1 MFTTDQILWYN
12 NGAWGELG
20 YAAPNFGNNP
30 TTLNHTIASVTA
42 NMGRNL
48 AAVMRHAD
56 ADLRTPP
63 SINTIRRVH
72 QLCNRIR
79 QILAGRA
86 VAPGETRFEATHVT
100 PAPQDFLIFPVPYF
114 KVRNSWMKEWCAL
127 ALNAISEAVQHKD
140 NRISYE
146 ITEDFSGR
154 IGQYIHRI
162 YKLLA
167 TELFNVPA
175 EQTKELT
182 FVLTDEQLK
191 GYNPSAFFTGTE
203 LIDTVRPS
211 ETIPTEDD
219 LVTLTDG
226 IPASSIAGFLQRW
239 PAGAGTSSPTAG
251 EGQPT
256 TTGTTVSSFTPPP
269 GP

>member
-1 MFTTDQILWYN
+1 MFSTDQILWYN
-12 NGAWGELG
+12 NGIWGELG

-30 TTLNHTIASVTA
+30 TTLNYTIASVVS
-42 NMGRNL
+42 NIGRNL
-48 AAVMRHAD
+48 SAVMRYAD
-56 ADLRTPP
+56 SDLRTPP

-72 QLCNRIR
+72 QLCNRVR

-86 VAPGETRFEATHVT
+86 VAPGETLFEATHVT

-114 KVRNSWMKEWCAL
+114 QVRNSWMKEWCSL
-127 ALNAISEAVQHKD
+127 ALNAISEAIQHKD

-162 YKLLA
+162 YKLMA
-167 TELFNVPA
+167 TELFGVSA
-175 EQTKELT
+175 GDAKELS
-182 FVLTDEQLK
+182 FQLTEEQLK
-191 GYNPSAFFTGTE
+191 SYNPSVFFTNTE
-203 LIDTVRPS
+203 LIDTVRPIES
-211 ETIPTEDD
+211 IPTEDD
-219 LVTLTDG
+219 LVVLTDG

-239 PAGAGTSSPTAG
+239 PSGAGTSSPSNQ
-251 EGQPT
+251 GQPDSAA
-256 TTGTTVSSFTPPP
+256 GATVSSFTAPP